1 MRQRPVPFPRGAD
14 ASPLA
19 INGSRTR
26 ESPASAS
33 NSGAASVARRA
44 DRSYN
49 PCFHAPAHARAR
61 SRSVRGIRIGIQ
73 RMFEGIQRGLGDA
86 LKKLRGRGRITE
98 SNIREGIQ
106 EVRKA
111 LLDADV
117 NYNVVQAFTER
128 VTQRSLGQEVLR
140 TIDPSEQ
147 IVKIVYD
154 ELVALMGPVD
164 PRIRFAKDR
173 PTVLMLCGLQGQGK
187 TTTAAKLAL
196 TLREQGRKPMLV
208 AADLQRPAAID
219 QLKVLGEQIGVP
231 VFSEYPSQPVA
242 VCRNAVDYARKNL
255 LDTVILDT
263 AGRLH
268 IADMPMGELKEI
280 DRQAKPDEIYLVC
293 DAMTGQDA
301 VNSAKAFNDALE
313 LNGVIL
319 TKMDGDARGGAALS
333 IREVTRVPI
342 KWVGVGEKVDRLEE
356 FRPEGMASRII
367 GQGDL
372 MSLIEKVGRA
382 QLDLSEEEKKRQQ
395 EALEKGNFTLD
406 DFRKQ
411 FAQLA
416 KMGPVKDILG
426 SIPGMSEMIPEG
438 EDPEVAFKRLQGMI
452 DAMTKEERRNPDM
465 IDLTRRRRIASGSGT
480 TPSDVKQ
487 FLGHFDQIRRTMK
500 KMANMSIWERI
511 KMVTGLGQAGAFMPG
526 SNLMKK
532 TKGDTGHRK
541 SPKERA
547 KERNKKKKKR

>member
-1 MRQRPVPFPRGAD
+1 
-14 ASPLA
+14 
-19 INGSRTR
+19 
-26 ESPASAS
+26 
-33 NSGAASVARRA
+33 
-44 DRSYN
+44 
-49 PCFHAPAHARAR
+49 
-61 SRSVRGIRIGIQ
+61 
-73 RMFEGIQRGLGDA
+73 MFEGLQRSLGEA
-86 LKKLRGRGRITE
+86 LKRLRGRGRLTE
-98 SNIREGIQ
+98 SNIREGIA

-117 NYNVVQAFTER
+117 NLNVVNAFVER
-128 VTQRSLGQEVLR
+128 VTQRSLGQAVLR

-154 ELVALMGPVD
+154 ELVHLMGPVD
-164 PRIRFAKDR
+164 SRIRFAKDR

-208 AADLQRPAAID
+208 AADLQRPAAVE
-219 QLKVLGEQIGVP
+219 QLKVLGQQINVP
-231 VFSEYPSQPVA
+231 VYSEYPSAPVE
-242 VCRNAVDYARKNL
+242 VCRNAVSYANKNL

-268 IADMPMGELKEI
+268 VAEMPMDELKQI
-280 DRQAKPDEIYLVC
+280 DRLCKPDEIYLVC

-301 VNSAKAFNDALE
+301 VNSAKAFNEALE

-342 KWVGVGEKVDRLEE
+342 KFIGVGEKVDRLEE
-356 FRPEGMASRII
+356 FRPEGLASRII

-372 MSLIEKVGRA
+372 MDLIGKVQRA
-382 QLDLSEEEKKRQQ
+382 QLTLTEEEVKRQQ
-395 EALEKGNFTLD
+395 EAMEKGNFTLN

-411 FAQLA
+411 FEQLK
-416 KMGPVKDILG
+416 KMGPMKDLL
-426 SIPGMSEMIPEG
+426 SSMPGMDQMIPEG
-438 EDPEVAFKRLQGMI
+438 EDPEVAFKRIQGMI
-452 DAMTKEERRNPDM
+452 DSMTKEERANPDI

-480 TPSDVKQ
+480 DPSEIKQ
-487 FLGHFDQIRRTMK
+487 FLNHFDQVRDLMK
-500 KMANMSIWERI
+500 KMARMSIWERI
-511 KMVTGLGQAGAFMPG
+511 KMVTGMSQAGAFLPG
-526 SNLMKK
+526 SNMLKK
-532 TKGDTGHRK
+532 KGDTGHRK

-547 KERNKKKKKR
+547 RERKNKRKKR